1 MIRPY
6 RQEDF
11 QTVTRFW
18 YDAMR
23 VAMPEVEARMAHSLD
38 DARSYFRN
46 VVAVENQLW
55 VYELE
60 NQPVGYLGIQSEFI
74 DRIYVDP
81 ARHRRG
87 IGQSPCDHAK
97 TLSPKHLWLF
107 THAANTMA
115 RSFYEKNGFVAER
128 FGISPVP
135 ESEPDVEYHWRKA

>member
-87 IGQSPCDHAK
+87 IGQSLCDHAK